1 MKKHYPRFFVGLD
14 LDKKAKLA
22 IEQWRH
28 KYLSGLSGKPVPV
41 ENFHITLSFLG
52 AVPPEKH
59 ELLIQLLESISAHQ
73 FSTVTSQLGSF
84 KKAKVLYL
92 GVKNN
97 PAIDDLA
104 FQCRKVNKHL
114 NVPQH
119 HSHFKPHITLFRK
132 HDIHIPINAPKL
144 DLTLHFEKIHL
155 FESVS
160 NAQMGKPPVYHKRR
174 SFKLLPNIKAHS

>member
-14 LDKKAKLA
+14 LDKQSKLT
-22 IEQWRH
+22 IDQWRH
-28 KYLSGLSGKPVPV
+28 KYLSGLSGKPVPI

-52 AVPPEKH
+52 AVPPDKH
-59 ELLIQLLESISAHQ
+59 EQLHKLLEAVHAFQ
-73 FSTVTSQLGSF
+73 FTAKTSTLGSF

-92 GVKNN
+92 RVENN
-97 PAIDDLA
+97 EAIDDLA
-104 FQCRKVNKHL
+104 LACRKVNKHL

-132 HDIHIPINAPKL
+132 HDVLIPINAPML
-144 DLTLHFEKIHL
+144 ELELRFSQIHL

-160 NAQMGKPPVYHKRR
+160 NAEMGKPPHYYKRQ
-174 SFKLLPNIKAHS
+174 SFPLQPIFRR